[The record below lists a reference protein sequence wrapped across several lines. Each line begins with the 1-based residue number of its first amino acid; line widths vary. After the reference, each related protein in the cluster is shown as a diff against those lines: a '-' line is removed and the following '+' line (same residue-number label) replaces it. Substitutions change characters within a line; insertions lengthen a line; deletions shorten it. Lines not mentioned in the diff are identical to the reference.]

1 MGKDPYEI
9 LGLPRNATMDQ
20 VKARYRELVKKYHPD
35 KHQGNPLADLAEERF
50 KEIQEAYDAIINNRA
65 SSQDY
70 KDDYSGSSYSSS
82 SSYYSNQEY
91 ESIISLIQNGRYGLA
106 NQKLDQLNQRNS
118 GIWNYLKSVVSA
130 NLGDLQ
136 NAIRYIEIAVSLEP
150 DNANYQKF
158 RQQLY
163 NYDSQP
169 YYTQSRR
176 GSGDNCLDC
185 LTCLCCFNCLC
196 DSCS

>member
-9 LGLPRNATMDQ
+9 LGLSRNASIEEI
-20 VKARYRELVKKYHPD
+20 KARYRELVKKYHPD

-50 KEIQEAYDAIINNRA
+50 KEIQQAYDDIINNKTD
-65 SSQDY
+65 SQNY
-70 KDDYSGSSYSSS
+70 QSNYSNSSYT
-82 SSYYSNQEY
+82 YNTNY
-91 ESIISLIQNGRYGLA
+91 ETIISLIQNGRYGLA
-106 NQKLDQLNQRNS
+106 NQKLDQLNEKNS

-136 NAIRYIEIAVSLEP
+136 VAVNYINIAISIEP
-150 DNANYQKF
+150 NNTNFQKF

-163 NYDSQP
+163 TYSSQP
-169 YYTQSRR
+169 YYSQSRDTSS
-176 GSGDNCLDC
+176 GSCLDC

-196 DSCS
+196 NSCS